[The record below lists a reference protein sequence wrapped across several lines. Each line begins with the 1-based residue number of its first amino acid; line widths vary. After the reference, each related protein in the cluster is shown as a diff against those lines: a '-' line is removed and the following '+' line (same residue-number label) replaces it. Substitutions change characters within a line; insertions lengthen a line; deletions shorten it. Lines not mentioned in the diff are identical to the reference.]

1 MNISL
6 KESNLVKT
14 TPFVLTRDNGKK
26 VEGIVIYELTYVI
39 GGLVRNISIEMSSK
53 SDDLTPEEEQKV
65 IEICKYKEE
74 AV

>member
-26 VEGIVIYELTYVI
+26 VEGIVIYELTYII
-39 GGLVRNISIEMSSK
+39 GGLVRNISIEMSSGF
-53 SDDLTPEEEQKV
+53 DNLTPEEEQKV
-65 IEICKYKEE
+65 IEMCKYKEE